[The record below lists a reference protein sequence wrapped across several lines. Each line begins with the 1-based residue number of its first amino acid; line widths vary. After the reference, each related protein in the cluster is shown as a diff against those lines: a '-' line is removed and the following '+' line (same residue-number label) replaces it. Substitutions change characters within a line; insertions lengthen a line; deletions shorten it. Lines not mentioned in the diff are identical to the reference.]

1 MKLNIP
7 ATDLPED
14 DIEDPLIEEI
24 APWIDNAG
32 DSSDTD
38 DETEA
43 TPVEE
48 DPNTAQTIAS
58 STVIDNASELVQN
71 DWDPTCFE
79 HEGASAQCLLRI
91 QDDMLDLFHN
101 PLPGVLIEAK
111 DISRF
116 HVAMVGPSG
125 TTYEGRLLLF
135 LLQCPPNFPTRS
147 PRVRLLNTHGA
158 SLGPNLCASGK
169 VCLDILGTTD
179 TLHVEPRAHHQDGAH
194 GYPVAADGGGVIYL
208 SLTGREHKGCG

>member
-14 DIEDPLIEEI
+14 EIEDPLIEDI

-38 DETEA
+38 DETGG

-48 DPNTAQTIAS
+48 DPNIPQTTAS
-58 STVIDNASELVQN
+58 STEIDNVSELVQD

-91 QDDMLDLFHN
+91 QDDMLDLFEN

-116 HVAMVGPSG
+116 YVAMVGPSG

-135 LLQCPPNFPTRS
+135 LLQCPPNYPTRS
-147 PRVRLLNTHGA
+147 PRVRLLNNHGV
-158 SLGPNLCASGK
+158 SLGPKLCASGK

-179 TLHVEPRAHHQDGAH
+179 NCTWS
-194 GYPVAADGGGVIYL
+194 PVHSVKTVLMAIQ
-208 SLTGREHKGCG
+208 SLLMEAP

>member
-1 MKLNIP
+1 MKLNTP
-7 ATDLPED
+7 ATDFPED
-14 DIEDPLIEEI
+14 EIEDLLIEEI

-38 DETEA
+38 DETEG

-48 DPNTAQTIAS
+48 NPNWPETTASGTN
-58 STVIDNASELVQN
+58 VSELVQD

-116 HVAMVGPSG
+116 YVAMVGPSG

-147 PRVRLLNTHGA
+147 PRVRLLNNHGV
-158 SLGPNLCASGK
+158 SLGPKLCASGK

-179 TLHVEPRAHHQDGAH
+179 NCTWS
-194 GYPVAADGGGVIYL
+194 PVHRIKTVLMAIQ
-208 SLTGREHKGCG
+208 SLLMEAQ

>member
-14 DIEDPLIEEI
+14 EIEDLLIEDI
-24 APWIDNAG
+24 APWIDNAE

-38 DETEA
+38 NETGG

-48 DPNTAQTIAS
+48 DPNIPQTTAS
-58 STVIDNASELVQN
+58 STEIDNVSELVQD

-91 QDDMLDLFHN
+91 QDDMLDLFEN

-116 HVAMVGPSG
+116 YVAMVGPSG
-125 TTYEGRLLLF
+125 TMYEGRLLLF

-158 SLGPNLCASGK
+158 SLGPKLCDSGK

-179 TLHVEPRAHHQDGAH
+179 TCTWSPAHTIKMVLIAIQ
-194 GYPVAADGGGVIYL
+194 
-208 SLTGREHKGCG
+208 SLLMEDQ

>member
-111 DISRF
+111 GYQPVPR
-116 HVAMVGPSG
+116 GYGGPPSG

-179 TLHVEPRAHHQDGAH
+179 TCTWSPAHTIKMVLTAIQ
-194 GYPVAADGGGVIYL
+194 
-208 SLTGREHKGCG
+208 SLLTEAV